1 MNEIFTF
8 LSQHPV
14 LSLLWVALL
23 VMFLFTL
30 VQGKLSKVTTVDH
43 QRATL
48 LINREDAKVL
58 DVRGQDEFKK
68 GHIVD
73 AISLPLSQIKNNQ
86 LSAVEKLKNTP
97 IIVVCNAGI
106 SSSQAANTL
115 VKAGFAQVYNLKGG
129 MTDWNAA
136 NMPVVRGK
144 KR

>member
-48 LINREDAKVL
+48 LINKEEARVL

-73 AISLPLSQIKNNQ
+73 AINLPLSQIKNNQ

-115 VKAGFAQVYNLKGG
+115 VKAGFTQVYNLKGG

-136 NMPVVRGK
+136 NMPTVRGK

>member
-1 MNEIFTF
+1 MHEFIDF
-8 LSQHPV
+8 LTRNPI
-14 LSLLWVALL
+14 LSLAWVALAA
-23 VMFLFTL
+23 LFISSL
-30 VQGKLSKVTTVDH
+30 VQGKLSKFTTVDH
-43 QRATL
+43 QAATL
-48 LINREDAKVL
+48 LINKEDAKIL
-58 DVRGQDEFKK
+58 DVRGEDEFKK

-73 AISLPLSQIKNNQ
+73 ALNVPLSQIKNNQ
-86 LSAVEKLKNTP
+86 LATVEKHKNSP

-115 VKAGFAQVYNLKGG
+115 VKAGFDKVYNLKGG